1 MFSKQSVFQ
10 LWQMSM
16 DNKEW
21 EGMNRGYLLLL
32 AWTKFHKQT
41 GERCSQAI
49 VVNCWTTSPAPSPS
63 PLHPPTFSCHCFF
76 CLHLQK
82 HCCNHLIFFIS
93 PLKAIPVWTLCWVS
107 PVLAVFHTRGPSWQH
122 LAGIP
127 AFPCADNSLIIDLSA
142 GDGSQLVKLAGVLA
156 LEVVAAALEGTGE
169 GSGMVLASWRGGP

>member
-21 EGMNRGYLLLL
+21 EGMNGGYLLLL

-76 CLHLQK
+76 ASICRSIAATTSSSSSPPWKLYQFGLCAGSHQCWLYFTQEDLPDSTLQEFLLS
-82 HCCNHLIFFIS
+82 HVQTIIWSL
-93 PLKAIPVWTLCWVS
+93 TWVQEME
-107 PVLAVFHTRGPSWQH
+107 V
-122 LAGIP
+122 
-127 AFPCADNSLIIDLSA
+127 SLWS
-142 GDGSQLVKLAGVLA
+142 SQVSLPWK
-156 LEVVAAALEGTGE
+156 
-169 GSGMVLASWRGGP
+169 W